1 MCSARQENV
10 ELLAESPL
18 HPPEMHSEL
27 SFGKILA
34 KIFKPGYLTE
44 FQLMWWM
51 PESTTPNS
59 GNNKKTVKSKIG
71 K

>member
-10 ELLAESPL
+10 ELLAKSPL

-34 KIFKPGYLTE
+34 TFFQPGYLTE
-44 FQLMWWM
+44 IQLMWWM
-51 PESTTPNS
+51 PECEDNFFFFFENHITIN
-59 GNNKKTVKSKIG
+59 
-71 K
+71 